1 MLLITTLFNQNSH
14 ISILGKYMTFNDRLT
29 MKIIKKLLLSPWTA
43 LVTLVLVLGIKIAEP
58 VFVES
63 TRLNYFDQLITSR
76 EATVNKNIYTVNI
89 DEAALDKYG
98 QWPLP
103 RGEYAKIVEDLYRR
117 GAGLVVL
124 NIIMPDSDRS
134 KQDAVLARAME
145 KFPVVL
151 GSVPSERT
159 KNTPRTPG
167 SAVINSEFQDQI
179 VQYPGLIANVPLL
192 ENAAAGVGIVNT
204 LPEIDGVNRR
214 LPLIVS
220 VNEKIYASMSIEVL
234 RVAAGDNTV
243 QVKLSPIGVEKM
255 RIPKFGPITTDELG
269 RIWVD
274 TTQKSKS
281 TGLTELPA
289 NFDGAIVIVGTS
301 AAGLGNPVPTAQ
313 GAMWPQDY
321 QAAAIGTM
329 INGVNIQR
337 PDYADGLEIIAIASA
352 GILLL
357 ILTRWV
363 YVGLASVVVL
373 TVGGY
378 FASRWAFVNYLF
390 LFDATAFIGSTVLVA
405 LHAYGVKFVSE
416 FLQKQ
421 AIKKQFAGY
430 CSKEV
435 VEMLQKDPDLIKR
448 GVRKDVSVMFSDL
461 RGFTPIGEHYG
472 DDVAGLGKYMN
483 GYMDAISKPIMDN
496 KGMVIKYVGDASM
509 HIHGAPIEDTNHAR
523 TIVAV
528 GLQMLDAVDAY
539 TKEMEAQ
546 GLPPAAM
553 GWGCNTGIGF
563 IGEMGST
570 DRHSYDILGDMVS
583 TAARLEARCKAYGVL
598 CIIGAETYNRTKDDF
613 FYLMIDNLQPKGK
626 SVADLIY
633 TALRPNG
640 DDWSKDLVR
649 YNEMQLLYKSKKFDE
664 AAAMCSKMKGT
675 FGGQMDKYYK
685 IWIER
690 CDFMKQQDLGDNWQ
704 GEFIAHEK

>member
-1 MLLITTLFNQNSH
+1 MMKK
-14 ISILGKYMTFNDRLT
+14 ILT
-29 MKIIKKLLLSPWTA
+29 SPWTA
-43 LVTLVLVLGIKIAEP
+43 LITLALILGIRIADP
-58 VFVES
+58 SFVES
-63 TRLNYFDQLITSR
+63 VRLRYFDTLIT
-76 EATVNKNIYTVNI
+76 NKAPTQNNIYTVNI
-89 DEAALDKYG
+89 DEDTISKYG
-98 QWPLP
+98 QWPFK
-103 RGEYAKIVEDLYRR
+103 RDIYASMIQELYARN
-117 GAGLVVL
+117 AGLVVWNVL
-124 NIIMPDSDRS
+124 MPEADRQGGDGALAQTLS
-134 KQDAVLARAME
+134 KYPTVLANTPAQKTKNKPRA
-145 KFPVVL
+145 P
-151 GSVPSERT
+151 GSV
-159 KNTPRTPG
+159 
-167 SAVINSEFQDQI
+167 VVNSEYLDRI
-179 VQYPGLIANVPLL
+179 VVYPGLIANVPVL
-192 ENAAAGVGIVNT
+192 ENSAVGVGTTNT

-214 LPLIVS
+214 LPLIVAVEDKLYPS
-220 VNEKIYASMSIEVL
+220 LSMEVL
-234 RVAAGDNTV
+234 RVASGDSTF
-243 QVKLSPIGVEKM
+243 QVKLNELGVEKM
-255 RIPKFGPITTDELG
+255 RVPAVGAITTDNLG
-269 RIWVD
+269 RVWIDWSQRSH
-274 TTQKSKS
+274 TASMSK
-281 TGLTELPA
+281 LPKD
-289 NFDGAIVIVGTS
+289 FKGAVVIVGTA
-301 AAGLGNPVPTAQ
+301 AAGLGNPVPTSM
-313 GAMWPQDY
+313 GSVWPQDM

-329 INGVNIQR
+329 FNKVTIQR
-337 PDYADGLEIIAIASA
+337 ASWADYAEIAALAVLGLV
-352 GILLL
+352 LLF
-357 ILTRWV
+357 LTRWT
-363 YVGLASVVVL
+363 YVGLASGIIALAVL
-373 TVGGY
+373 YPVSQYVYT
-378 FASRWAFVNYLF
+378 NYLW
-390 LFDATAFIGSTVLVA
+390 LVDITALASGLVLVL

-509 HIHGAPIEDTNHAR
+509 HIHGAPIDDPNHAR
-523 TIVAV
+523 TIVQV
-528 GLQMLDAVDAY
+528 GLEMLDAVDAY

-598 CIIGAETYNRTKDDF
+598 AIIGAETYNRTKDDF
-613 FYLMIDNLQPKGK
+613 FYLLLDNLQPKGK
-626 SVADLIY
+626 TVADLIY
-633 TALRPNG
+633 TVIRTRG
-640 DDWSKDLVR
+640 EDYSKDK
-649 YNEMQLLYKSKKFDE
+649 EQHDKMHALYKQKKFDE
-664 AAAMCSKMKGT
+664 AAAMCAKMKGT

-690 CDFMKQQDLGDNWQ
+690 CEFMKQQDLGPNWN